1 MDLNLEQKIFNL
13 AVVYQKVAYDLHDWW
28 IVVVVVAAAAVA
40 VVTIIV
46 ESSVA
51 IVDAGV
57 NRSVRRAAKAT
68 EATNAPTTN
77 PLQHDE

>member
-1 MDLNLEQKIFNL
+1 
-13 AVVYQKVAYDLHDWW
+13 
-28 IVVVVVAAAAVA
+28 VA